1 MCMTSKRNR
10 KSARKELWRS
20 VEVLLRGATKQTRGA
35 WWIGGD
41 GVRLCSWQQKGQY
54 NRWSRQG
61 GRRRRRRRM
70 AACEMVTKI
79 VPVQLIVNENFVR
92 ALAKLMESMWVFS
105 LENVCW
111 CLEWFLLRRITEV
124 SFDFLLFWWR
134 YFFEKFVK
142 NSGLP

>member
-1 MCMTSKRNR
+1 
-10 KSARKELWRS
+10 
-20 VEVLLRGATKQTRGA
+20 
-35 WWIGGD
+35 
-41 GVRLCSWQQKGQY
+41 
-54 NRWSRQG
+54 
-61 GRRRRRRRM
+61 M